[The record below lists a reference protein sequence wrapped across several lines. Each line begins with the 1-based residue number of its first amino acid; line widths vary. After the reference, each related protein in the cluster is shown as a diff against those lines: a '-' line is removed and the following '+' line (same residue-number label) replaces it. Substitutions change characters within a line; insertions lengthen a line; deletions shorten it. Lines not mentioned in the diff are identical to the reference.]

1 MSTVNNKD
9 IFSPIKDRIEKLVKT
24 KDLENFRSNQK
35 IAMDK
40 ENEDVRYYARLV
52 GAWLAYSNEINNINY
67 ALDYRGSIDVI
78 DLFSGCGG
86 ISTGFK
92 AITSV
97 LPSFRERG
105 AVDIDIKANMTY
117 EANLGIKPKHI
128 DINELVMK
136 NDSELNDLF
145 DINEKNPLVLIGCAP
160 CQGFSSHSK
169 KLRNDNDIRN
179 TLVGTFAKV
188 AAKIKPDFV
197 IMENVPELLAKKYWG
212 NFQEFK
218 KTMEDSGYFVRA
230 TIVNMAEYGVPQA
243 RYRALVI
250 ASKKRF
256 FMPKG
261 FLDRENVR
269 TVRDAIG
276 YLPPIEPG
284 VANEDDS
291 FHVTARHQKST
302 VDTIAS
308 VPKNGGNRPHGIGP
322 QCLDKV
328 KGFSDVYGRL
338 YWDRP
343 SITITNYAR
352 NPASGRFS
360 HPEQDR
366 GLSVREAALLQGFPS
381 NFIFEGTF
389 DEKFRQIGNAVPP
402 RFSTYLAAHIL
413 GEMMADE
420 PTEIEYL
427 EDKKYDVTEPVS
439 NSFSSVIAGLKKRRG

>member
-1 MSTVNNKD
+1 MSVVNNKD
-9 IFSPIKDRIEKLVKT
+9 TFSPIKEKIEKLVST
-24 KDLENFRSNQK
+24 KDLDKVKNDPKIEINKEHQDIRSH
-35 IAMDK
+35 I
-40 ENEDVRYYARLV
+40 RLI
-52 GAWLAYSNEINNINY
+52 GSWLAYSNEINNINY
-67 ALDYRGSIDVI
+67 ALDYQGSIDVI
-78 DLFSGCGG
+78 DFFSGCGG
-86 ISTGFK
+86 VSTGFK
-92 AITSV
+92 AVTSV
-97 LPSFRERG
+97 IPSFRERG
-105 AVDIDIKANMTY
+105 AVDIDIKANLTY
-117 EANLGIKPKHI
+117 EANLGIQPKHF
-128 DINELVMK
+128 DINDLAMK
-136 NDSELNDLF
+136 SSSELNALF
-145 DINEKNPLVLIGCAP
+145 GIERKKPLVLIGCAP

-169 KLRNDNDIRN
+169 KLRMDNDIRN

-188 AAKIKPDFV
+188 AAKLNPDFV

-218 KTMEDSGYFVRA
+218 ESMEEHGYNVRA

-243 RYRALVI
+243 RFRALVV
-250 ASKKRF
+250 ASKKKF
-256 FMPKG
+256 LMPKG
-261 FLDRENVR
+261 FLDRKNYR

-284 VANEDDS
+284 IFCENDP

-308 VPKNGGNRPHGIGP
+308 VPKNGGSRPQGVGP

-360 HPEQDR
+360 HPEQNR
-366 GLSVREAALLQGFPS
+366 GLSIREAALLQGFPS

-402 RFSTYLAAHIL
+402 RFSAYLATHIL
-413 GEMMADE
+413 GEMIADE
-420 PTEIEYL
+420 PTETDYT
-427 EDKKYDVTEPVS
+427 EDLKYDVTEPVS
-439 NSFSSVIAGLKKRRG
+439 NSFSSVIAGLKNRKG

>member
-1 MSTVNNKD
+1 MNQINKGTY
-9 IFSPIKDRIEKLVKT
+9 FPIKESIKKLANT
-24 KDLENFRSNQK
+24 KELESFRSNRKNLNNKQDDD
-35 IAMDK
+35 M
-40 ENEDVRYYARLV
+40 RYYARLV
-52 GAWLAYSNEINNINY
+52 GAWLASSNEINNINY
-67 ALDYRGSIDVI
+67 ALDYQGSIDVI
-78 DLFSGCGG
+78 DFFSGCGG
-86 ISTGFK
+86 VSTGFK

-97 LPSFRERG
+97 IPSYRERG

-117 EANLGIKPKHI
+117 EANLGIKPKHM

-136 NDSELNDLF
+136 NKFEINDLF
-145 DINEKNPLVLIGCAP
+145 GIKEKRPLVLIGCAP

-169 KLRNDNDIRN
+169 KLRNTDDIRN

-197 IMENVPELLAKKYWG
+197 VMENVPELLAKKYWG
-212 NFQEFK
+212 NFLEFK
-218 KTMEDSGYFVRA
+218 NTMEDSGYYVRA

-243 RYRALVI
+243 RFRAVVI
-250 ASKKRF
+250 ASRRKF
-256 FMPKG
+256 LMPKG
-261 FLDRENVR
+261 FLEMGNFR

-276 YLPPIEPG
+276 YLPSIEPG
-284 VANEDDS
+284 TADENDP

-302 VDTIAS
+302 IETIAS
-308 VPKNGGNRPHGIGP
+308 VPKNGGNRPSGVGP
-322 QCLDKV
+322 KCLDKV

-402 RFSTYLAAHIL
+402 RFSAYLAAHIL
-413 GEMMADE
+413 GEMIADE
-420 PTEIEYL
+420 PTEMEYL
-427 EDKKYDVTEPVS
+427 EDLKYDVTNPVS
-439 NSFSSVIAGLKKRRG
+439 NSFSSVIAGLKNRKG